1 MNNSTTF
8 SEVQAVIRGLCAAI
22 CTIGMTALTAESVS
36 AQSSELV
43 LAVQPIL
50 SESETRTAFTPLAE
64 FLSRA
69 AGRTVRLKAFTSFFA
84 YWSETTTGNEKH
96 DLAIDA
102 AHIADY
108 RVRKHQFHVVAKQPD
123 TVSYS
128 LIVQEGAPFM
138 DAADLVGKKVATLGI
153 PSMETMRMDALF
165 PNPARQPVL
174 VASTHSGD
182 SVDMVRGGKVAGAMV
197 PTRIVSREMGGKGGI
212 SVIATTDPVPAPA
225 VSVNPRVPAELR
237 EKIRAA
243 LLGAKNNEAGRQ
255 MLQKIGFTEFEP
267 ASGDTYQGYA
277 DLLKNVGF

>member
-1 MNNSTTF
+1 M
-8 SEVQAVIRGLCAAI
+8 IGLGPVTGA
-22 CTIGMTALTAESVS
+22 S
-36 AQSSELV
+36 AQSPELV

-50 SESETRTAFTPLAE
+50 SEAETKTAFTPLADY
-64 FLSRA
+64 LSRA
-69 AGRTVRLKAFTSFFA
+69 AGRAVRLRVFPNFFA
-84 YWSETTTGNEKH
+84 YWSETLAGNDKH
-96 DLAIDA
+96 DLAMDA

-174 VASTHSGD
+174 VASTHSGE
-182 SVDMVRGGKVAGAMV
+182 SVDMVRGGKAAGAMV

-212 SVIATTDPVPAPA
+212 SVVATTDAVPAPA
-225 VSVNPRVPAELR
+225 VSVNPRMPADLR
-237 EKIRAA
+237 EKIRSG
-243 LLGAKNNEAGRQ
+243 LLDAKNSEAGRQ
-255 MLQKIGFTEFEP
+255 MLQKIGFMEFEP
-267 ASGDTYQGYA
+267 ASGDTYKGYA

>member
-1 MNNSTTF
+1 MRFPRLALAMVT
-8 SEVQAVIRGLCAAI
+8 GLGVFCAA
-22 CTIGMTALTAESVS
+22 TQRTADAAENPND
-36 AQSSELV
+36 LV
-43 LAVQPIL
+43 LAIQPIL
-50 SESETRTAFTPLAE
+50 SETETKSAFTPLADY
-64 FLSRA
+64 LSHA
-69 AGRTVRLKAFTSFFA
+69 AGRKVRLRVFPNFFA
-84 YWSETTTGNEKH
+84 YWSETLAGGEKH

-108 RVRKHQFHVVAKQPD
+108 RVRRHQFHVVAKQPD

-128 LIVQEGAPFM
+128 LIVKEGASLL
-138 DAADLVGKKVATLGI
+138 DAADLVGKKIATLGI

-174 VASTHSGD
+174 VASTHSGE

-212 SVIATTDPVPAPA
+212 SVIATTDAVPAPA

-243 LLGAKNNEAGRQ
+243 LVYAKNSEAGRQ
-255 MLQKIGFTEFEP
+255 MLQEIGFTEFEP
-267 ASGDTYQGYA
+267 ASDDTYQGNA